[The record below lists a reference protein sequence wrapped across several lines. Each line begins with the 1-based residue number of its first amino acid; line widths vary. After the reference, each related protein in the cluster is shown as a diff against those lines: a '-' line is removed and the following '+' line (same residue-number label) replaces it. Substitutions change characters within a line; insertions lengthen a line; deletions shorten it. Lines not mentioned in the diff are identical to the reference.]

1 MKQAIFT
8 KLLLFSLFI
17 CICSCSEKEDPAQ
30 ITIGDSSVEYFQSR
44 MDFPSEGGSKTI
56 SFSTN
61 KNWVISVSES
71 GMDVDWCSVTP
82 STGVS
87 GDITVTIN
95 VKENTSYGERNVVLT
110 LTAGDA
116 VEKLRVSQK
125 QNDAILLSSTLYEVP
140 MEGEE
145 IELQVKSNVNY
156 TVEIPEQY
164 KNWIHGESTTRSLE
178 NKDLRFKVD
187 CNEDYE
193 KREGEI
199 VISDGNIT
207 EVVKIYQAGGGI
219 LILSKNEYN
228 IPSNGGTITVD
239 LSSNF
244 EYEYQ
249 IPNVDWIKLDN
260 GTRGMSSHSLNFD
273 ILQNDLYDGRSA
285 NIRFYDPNGTVNET
299 VSINQAQKD
308 AIIISNKEYSVDSN
322 QNFISIDINSNIEFE
337 AIVDESCKEWIRLA
351 ENPLTRALNPY
362 KLDYVIE
369 ENKTYDKRNGAI
381 IIKGKNDAITDTVY
395 ISQVQNDAIFIESAK
410 NVNVSYEGGT
420 VDVDVNSNVDI
431 ELEYLQDW
439 THDIANTR
447 GLVKSSHSFAADEND
462 TPYERTGTVIVRK
475 LNSDLPADTM
485 YVHQEKGFL
494 SLEVSPGQLASELQ
508 KYPDLTVEM
517 LKLSGSLNVQDYLTL
532 REIKTLWNLDLS
544 NLSDE
549 TMPKQAFMNVDN
561 IKTIKLPVN
570 LTEIPD
576 QLFDMSGFGEIGH
589 GLNSEL
595 VIPKT
600 VEIIGK
606 NAFSMCSQI
615 HGILNIPN
623 KVKEIGEGAFQYA
636 CPSELT
642 IGDSVLKLGDGCF
655 NGLGFYGSPLSK
667 LYLGKNIQYMGNS
680 VFNSCNYDGTFVVP
694 DNVQSIGDTFFNQ
707 CKFKS
712 IVLGESLQSIGWYS
726 LNSLPNL
733 KSIYCKSKTPPSYYF
748 PVESTPLLY
757 LGVPKGCREAYEQV
771 APWKDFMVIEE
782 IDYDNFVIPGTE
794 DD

>member
-8 KLLLFSLFI
+8 KFLLFSLFI
-17 CICSCSEKEDPAQ
+17 CFCGCSEKEDPAQ

-56 SFSTN
+56 TFSTN

-82 STGVS
+82 STGAS

-164 KNWIHGESTTRSLE
+164 KSWIHGESATRSLE
-178 NKDLRFKVD
+178 SKDLRFKVD
-187 CNEDYE
+187 YNEDYE

-219 LILSKNEYN
+219 LVLSQNEYN

-249 IPNVDWIKLDN
+249 MPYVDWIKLDN
-260 GTRGMSSHSLNFD
+260 GTRGMSSHSLNLD

-285 NIRFYDPNGTVNET
+285 NIRFYDPNGTANET
-299 VSINQAQKD
+299 VTIIQAQKD

-322 QNFISIDINSNIEFE
+322 QNFISIDVNSNIEFE

-351 ENPLTRALNPY
+351 ENPLTRALNLY

-369 ENKTYDKRNGAI
+369 ENKTYDKRDGTIVIKSKDNAI
-381 IIKGKNDAITDTVY
+381 ADTVY
-395 ISQVQNDAIFIESAK
+395 ISQAQNDAIFIESAK
-410 NVNVSYEGGT
+410 DVNVSYEGGT
-420 VDVDVNSNVDI
+420 INVDVNSNVDI

-439 THDIANTR
+439 THDLANTR
-447 GLVKSSHSFAADEND
+447 GLEKSSHSFVVDEND
-462 TPYERTGTVIVRK
+462 TPYERTGTVIVKK
-475 LNSDLPADTM
+475 LNTNLPADTM

-494 SLEVSPGQLASELQ
+494 TLEVTAGELSSLLTSYNLSLIEKLKLKGDLTGKDWLELQ
-508 KYPDLTVEM
+508 NLTNLQFLNISDVNTDVPASLFKNNQTIREVWMPESSEIIKSSTFENSSIEICHYSSRLKVIEYKAFYICSNLLDVNLPDTVEHI
-517 LKLSGSLNVQDYLTL
+517 YTC
-532 REIKTLWNLDLS
+532 
-544 NLSDE
+544 
-549 TMPKQAFMNVDN
+549 AFEGCYNAHFS
-561 IKTIKLPVN
+561 KLPSSIMHIDESSMWGPKFKGDCIV
-570 LTEIPD
+570 IPNTLD
-576 QLFDMSGFGEIGH
+576 SFGPYAMANCFIETNSIVFGEKMPYIYPH
-589 GLNSEL
+589 
-595 VIPKT
+595 I
-600 VEIIGK
+600 
-606 NAFSMCSQI
+606 F
-615 HGILNIPN
+615 
-623 KVKEIGEGAFQYA
+623 EGADF
-636 CPSELT
+636 
-642 IGDSVLKLGDGCF
+642 
-655 NGLGFYGSPLSK
+655 
-667 LYLGKNIQYMGNS
+667 KNVY
-680 VFNSCNYDGTFVVP
+680 VKAT
-694 DNVQSIGDTFFNQ
+694 
-707 CKFKS
+707 
-712 IVLGESLQSIGWYS
+712 
-726 LNSLPNL
+726 
-733 KSIYCKSKTPPSYYF
+733 TPPDINTIDFGNRYLY
-748 PVESTPLLY
+748 VPLGSKSL
-757 LGVPKGCREAYEQV
+757 YEQ
-771 APWKDFMVIEE
+771 APYWKDFMVIEE

-794 DD
+794 QYQ